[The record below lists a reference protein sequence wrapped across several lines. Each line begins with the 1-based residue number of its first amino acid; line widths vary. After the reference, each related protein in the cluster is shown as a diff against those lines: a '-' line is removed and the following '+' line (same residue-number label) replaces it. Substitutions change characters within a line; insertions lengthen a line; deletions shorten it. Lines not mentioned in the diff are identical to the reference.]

1 MLAVKLF
8 KCVWLSSTPLPSE
21 FGFERSFLIERT
33 AERLLADIADPC
45 ILILFGWDPA
55 SSDKTSVTT

>member
-33 AERLLADIADPC
+33 AERLLADIADP
-45 ILILFGWDPA
+45 
-55 SSDKTSVTT
+55 